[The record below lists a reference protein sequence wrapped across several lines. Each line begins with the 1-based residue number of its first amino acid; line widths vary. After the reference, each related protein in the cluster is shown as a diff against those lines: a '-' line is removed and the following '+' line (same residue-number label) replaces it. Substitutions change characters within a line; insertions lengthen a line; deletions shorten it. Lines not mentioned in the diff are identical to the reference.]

1 MTKRFKLYRSEHTPL
16 SFLLCHTSNC
26 GFAVFSAD
34 SVKQSYEWNQ
44 RYQVLAYW
52 WSYDYIYEKRVEAWD
67 LLYVRIL
74 ESLCVSSPTDM
85 FLTLET
91 RAGRP

>member
-1 MTKRFKLYRSEHTPL
+1 M
-16 SFLLCHTSNC
+16 N
-26 GFAVFSAD
+26 GI
-34 SVKQSYEWNQ
+34 SVIWF
-44 RYQVLAYW
+44 LAYW

-85 FLTLET
+85 FLTLEI
-91 RAGRP
+91 